1 MFARKDN
8 PITFKGI
15 DHVVLRVTDIE
26 RSLAFYGEILGLAL
40 ERVIEGAQIYQLR
53 CGRNL
58 IDLVVAPLG
67 SQLAP
72 SEQRGMEHLCLMV
85 HGDFAAIR
93 AHLAAH
99 AVPIIF
105 GPTELYGA
113 TGFGTSVYIL
123 DPDGHRLEL
132 KADYSE
138 YPQRVAGN
146 GPTLGSTRPPTPPAA
161 D

>member
-67 SQLAP
+67 SPLAP

-85 HGDFAAIR
+85 HGDSGRISRPMPCPLFS
-93 AHLAAH
+93 
-99 AVPIIF
+99 VPRSFMAPRVSGPPFIF
-105 GPTELYGA
+105 WIPMVIGW
-113 TGFGTSVYIL
+113 
-123 DPDGHRLEL
+123 
-132 KADYSE
+132 
-138 YPQRVAGN
+138 N
-146 GPTLGSTRPPTPPAA
+146 
-161 D
+161 

>member
-1 MFARKDN
+1 MFTRKDN
-8 PITFKGI
+8 PIAFKGI
-15 DHVVLRVTDIE
+15 DHVVLRVSDIE
-26 RSLAFYGEILGLAL
+26 RSLAFYDEILDLAL

-58 IDLVVAPLG
+58 IDLAVVPWG
-67 SQLAP
+67 GQLAP

-85 HGDFAAIR
+85 QGDFAAIR
-93 AHLAAH
+93 AHLVAH

-105 GPTELYGA
+105 GPIELYGA
-113 TGFGTSVYIL
+113 TGFGTSIYIL

-132 KADYSE
+132 EADYAE

-146 GPTLGSTRPPTPPAA
+146 GPTHGGTRPPAPTAVA
-161 D
+161 